1 MKAIKY
7 VMLGVLTV
15 GFSTT
20 VMAQDGSKADVDAV
34 KKIISSKPAD
44 LDKQMKPYYK
54 ANKKNVAN
62 LIEFGRAFYEA
73 KDTANARVYAN
84 YALAASKNKCAPA
97 YVLLGDIAALAEDGG
112 AAAAYYDQAIYADNK
127 FVDAYKRYAMVYS
140 KIDPNGSA
148 RKLDELKAN
157 CPEVSIDAIKAH
169 IYMRASE
176 RASDRQQV
184 QENRKLAYEHYMKA
198 DIGQLDKGELNE
210 FVRASYFTGHPQ
222 DAFRVAEAGL
232 KLEPRNRTFNR
243 MAMFSS
249 YDMKNY
255 DVAKA
260 YINKYFNES
269 DSVTASEYDY
279 YYAALIYDALNE
291 RDNAKKAYHQALENV
306 NEESMIKR
314 WTILKTL
321 SDSHIKE
328 NDFDTAIKY
337 YQDYM
342 GSKPELKIDDYE
354 GLSEIY
360 SKYAEATE
368 EARKA
373 ELLGKAADVYSQ
385 IAEKY
390 PVQKAYATYKRA
402 ELINKT
408 DKDMAKRLAKND
420 YQQVVDLLIDKADRS
435 KSENTMLK
443 YGLHYLMFTSY
454 LDKNIPAAKDYASKI
469 LVIDPEYKAALEIQN
484 LK

>member
-7 VMLGVLTV
+7 VMLGVLTF
-15 GFSTT
+15 GFGTT

-54 ANKKNVAN
+54 ANKKNAAN

-84 YALAASKNKCAPA
+84 HALAASKNKCAPA

-127 FVDAYKRYAMVYS
+127 YVDAYKRYAMVYS

-176 RASDRQQV
+176 RATERQQV
-184 QENRKLAYEHYMKA
+184 QENRRLAYEHYMKA
-198 DIGQLDKGELNE
+198 NLGQLDKGELNE

-243 MAMFSS
+243 MAMFAS
-249 YDMKNY
+249 YDLKNY
-255 DVAKA
+255 DVAKS

-279 YYAALIYDALNE
+279 YYTALIYDALDE
-291 RDNAKKAYHQALENV
+291 RENAKKAYHQALENV
-306 NEESMIKR
+306 NEESMIKS

-321 SDSHIKE
+321 SDSHMKE
-328 NDFDTAIKY
+328 NDFENAIKY

-342 GSKPELKIDDYE
+342 SSKPELKVDDYE
-354 GLSEIY
+354 GLSTIY
-360 SKYAEATE
+360 SKYADASDD
-368 EARKA
+368 AKKV
-373 ELLGKAADVYSQ
+373 ELIGKGADVYSQ
-385 IAEKY
+385 IAEKF
-390 PVQKAYATYKRA
+390 PIQKAYATYKRA
-402 ELINKT
+402 EMINKT
-408 DKDMAKRLAKND
+408 DKDMAKRLAKGD
-420 YQQVVDLLIDKADRS
+420 YQQVVDILGQKADRS

-443 YGLHYLMFTSY
+443 YSLHYLMFSSY
-454 LDKNIPAAKDYASKI
+454 LDKNIPGAKEYAEKI
-469 LVIDPEYKAALEIQN
+469 LAIDPEYKPALEIQN